1 MAATRSK
8 VGDYE
13 IVAGCVIDRGAFR
26 ATVMIRATPAKGGV
40 SAVGYIFTRS
50 YATQAEAEE
59 AAEAHAQDVVRCPDL
74 HIASANEKFPDH
86 G

>member
-1 MAATRSK
+1 MATTRTK

-26 ATVMIRATPAKGGV
+26 AAVMIRVTPAKGDV
-40 SAVGYIFTRS
+40 SAVGYIFTPS

-59 AAEAHAQDVVRCPDL
+59 AAEARAQTVTTCPCLLYTSPSPRD
-74 HIASANEKFPDH
+74 S
-86 G
+86 

>member
-1 MAATRSK
+1 MATTRTM

-26 ATVMIRATPAKGGV
+26 ATVMIRATPAKGDV

-59 AAEAHAQDVVRCPDL
+59 AAEAHAQTVARCPDQHL
-74 HIASANEKFPDH
+74 ATADGRFADN